1 MLAMVLAATYPEQF
15 PALVLINTYARFRRD
30 SGYEIGAPDD
40 FVERVGAAYL
50 AQHGTTGDALYVTA
64 PSVADDVRFRS
75 WYRRFQRSAQTQ
87 RIAAEAVDWVADTD
101 VRGVLSSIQADTL
114 VVHKRHAR
122 YHRLDYGEYVA
133 ANISSS
139 RLEIVEGADT
149 WPFHAGDFNSTLDAL
164 EAFIGAD
171 RVNVRSDRTLATIMF
186 TDIVGSTAL
195 AARVGDQNWLD
206 LRSTHD
212 HILRDSISRFRGEEI
227 TMTGDGCL
235 ATFDG
240 PQRAILSA
248 MAARDELAE
257 LDVRIRAGI
266 HTGEIEMRDGELG
279 GLAVNIASKVM
290 GAAESGG
297 IMVSSIVKD
306 LVVGSPLRFEPRG
319 VFQLKGVPGEWN
331 LYEAHPPELPI
342 TGAVVPV

>member
-1 MLAMVLAATYPEQF
+1 
-15 PALVLINTYARFRRD
+15 
-30 SGYEIGAPDD
+30 
-40 FVERVGAAYL
+40 
-50 AQHGTTGDALYVTA
+50 
-64 PSVADDVRFRS
+64 
-75 WYRRFQRSAQTQ
+75 
-87 RIAAEAVDWVADTD
+87 
-101 VRGVLSSIQADTL
+101 
-114 VVHKRHAR
+114 
-122 YHRLDYGEYVA
+122 
-133 ANISSS
+133 
-139 RLEIVEGADT
+139 
-149 WPFHAGDFNSTLDAL
+149 
-164 EAFIGAD
+164 
-171 RVNVRSDRTLATIMF
+171 MF